1 MSPDERGILGISNQP
16 HLLGRDLAL
25 GSTRKTVRHVEVFE
39 GPLFECELD
48 LIKKLIP
55 INLSG
60 AEDLTSKGYRGIRE
74 F

>member
-1 MSPDERGILGISNQP
+1 MVWSLDRQG
-16 HLLGRDLAL
+16 
-25 GSTRKTVRHVEVFE
+25 KTVHHVEVFE